1 MDTLNAWAVLVLT
14 FPTENATARMR
25 AWRALKVKGCAVLRD
40 GIYLLP
46 HTTEREDMLRELAS
60 SIDEAGGTDQLLDE
74 MSRVLDSIY
83 AHFVTST
90 INGNTGGRS

>member
-1 MDTLNAWAVLVLT
+1 
-14 FPTENATARMR
+14 
-25 AWRALKVKGCAVLRD
+25 
-40 GIYLLP
+40 
-46 HTTEREDMLRELAS
+46 MLRELAS